1 MNVNPLP
8 QCFIMAEECVMPN
21 SIKISLAYS
30 TCHRTRGCVHPAG
43 VTHRD
48 IKPLT
53 FIVTPNVNLE
63 SPIKLIWCVFRR
75 SEETRVLCDWMASE
89 KFNQLIVI
97 TRASGGE
104 KVNK

>member
-21 SIKISLAYS
+21 SIKIGLAYS
-30 TCHRTRGCVHPAG
+30 PCHRTRGRVHPAG

-48 IKPLT
+48 RKPLT

-63 SPIKLIWCVFRR
+63 SPIKLIRCVFSDCRR
-75 SEETRVLCDWMASE
+75 KPEYLVSGWLVKS
-89 KFNQLIVI
+89 LISSLLSPELQVV
-97 TRASGGE
+97 
-104 KVNK
+104 KK